1 MYLLRAYSYFLIY
14 YLLYN
19 VCNKYERIICQK
31 LCDNVNL
38 EKLLWSLQKLLYP
51 LKIRKIRVYT
61 SSVRNFSRNKRQT
74 EIFEAATKE

>member
-1 MYLLRAYSYFLIY
+1 MYFLWAYSYFLIY

-38 EKLLWSLQKLLYP
+38 KR
-51 LKIRKIRVYT
+51 LKILYEFFQI
-61 SSVRNFSRNKRQT
+61 SSKTIIST
-74 EIFEAATKE
+74 EDTKDPCLYFKCT